1 MHEQRPHR
9 YRITITPVQDDG
21 YPCVD
26 RCSIEF
32 EHRAS
37 QDWLRLMHHS
47 QRHRQLSADER
58 AATLVASR
66 VLRDL
71 AHAHRDAQEDPFDT
85 LEPVLDRFIAGI
97 DPPR

>member
-71 AHAHRDAQEDPFDT
+71 AHAHRNAQEDPFDT

-97 DPPR
+97 DPRR

>member
-1 MHEQRPHR
+1 MQEQRPHR
-9 YRITITPVQDDG
+9 YRITITPVEDDG
-21 YPCVD
+21 YPCSH

-37 QDWLRLMHHS
+37 QDWMRLMEHT
-47 QRHRQLSADER
+47 QRHRQLNADER

-71 AHAHRDAQEDPFDT
+71 AHRHRAGTEDPFAA
-85 LEPVLDRFIAGI
+85 LEPALDRFIAGL
-97 DPPR
+97 DPQR

>member
-1 MHEQRPHR
+1 MQDSRPHR
-9 YRITITPVQDDG
+9 YRITITPVEDDG
-21 YPCVD
+21 YPCRD

-37 QDWLRLMHHS
+37 QDWLRLMHQS

-71 AHAHRDAQEDPFDT
+71 AHRHRDAQEDPFAP
-85 LEPVLDRFIAGI
+85 LEPALDRFIAGI
-97 DPPR
+97 DPNR